1 MGNLLHYAIVFF
13 VIALF
18 AFVLVCIGVW
28 ILRVRR
34 PDLPRA
40 FRVPAVPI
48 VTPLGVIICTAMIY
62 GLGWTNWLRLG
73 VWLVIGLAIYFGYGR
88 RHSKVQA
95 LSRAPEPQG
104 APSMAD

>member
-1 MGNLLHYAIVFF
+1 
-13 VIALF
+13 
-18 AFVLVCIGVW
+18 
-28 ILRVRR
+28 
-34 PDLPRA
+34 
-40 FRVPAVPI
+40 
-48 VTPLGVIICTAMIY
+48 LGVIICAAMIY

-95 LSRAPEPQG
+95 LNRAPEPQG